1 MTVAGTISDFD
12 ESAFRASLASQID
25 GVSPDDILLEV
36 AAASVAV
43 TATIIPTSNTTADSV
58 LSTLSAF
65 DASTLSAALNVTV
78 ESLDPPVSSMQV
90 FGPATPPPYPPPL
103 LSHTNHSF
111 LASMVIV
118 LRSLRHS

>member
-1 MTVAGTISDFD
+1 MMVRGGSVARLLGSVVSFADTVPA
-12 ESAFRASLASQID
+12 LAIL
-25 GVSPDDILLEV
+25 GVTILLEV

-90 FGPATPPPYPPPL
+90 FGPATPPPSAPP
-103 LSHTNHSF
+103 TAGAI
-111 LASMVIV
+111 LADYAVGIIIAS
-118 LRSLRHS
+118 